1 MKPLMSIASPSITGL
16 PLAICC
22 KPIIFLHS
30 WVIIE
35 TISIIKHKKTSA
47 NLFLFSQVLLDAG
60 FKPFSIP
67 VLSFKF
73 ENQQELVQ
81 KLEKSGDYG
90 GTTWLSSMPA
100 IIGRFSN
107 RMGKSVDDGPHK
119 LNNWLN
125 QSQSGKLGTGSS
137 V

>member
-35 TISIIKHKKTSA
+35 TISIIKRKKTSA

-90 GTTWLSSMPA
+90 GTT
-100 IIGRFSN
+100 
-107 RMGKSVDDGPHK
+107 
-119 LNNWLN
+119 
-125 QSQSGKLGTGSS
+125 
-137 V
+137 